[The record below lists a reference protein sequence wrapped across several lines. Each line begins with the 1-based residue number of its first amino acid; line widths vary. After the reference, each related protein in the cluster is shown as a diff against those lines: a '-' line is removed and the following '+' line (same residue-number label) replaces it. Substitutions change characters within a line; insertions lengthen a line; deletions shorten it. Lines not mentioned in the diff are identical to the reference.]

1 MRRVLVAALA
11 ATLLLA
17 GACSSDDG
25 DDEVSSDATA
35 GEAATEEGG
44 GDTEAFCDLAEEM
57 SAMEEGEVSD
67 EEALELLDELVA
79 AAPRPSLE
87 AALETLRMTIEL
99 PEDEIGEEQFG
110 ELFGAAFVVGAFLEE
125 ECGLAD
131 GGGFLGGSDD
141 ESFGGSF
148 EGEASLGGGS
158 DDEDDEPSGVD
169 DVVSPG
175 ESPMSLD
182 SIQAAM
188 EERHGDE
195 DWLELL
201 SSWSVGNE
209 RSITVSPVGDPI
221 TPDQALAACEAL
233 LGYAVEHEP
242 EASVTVNDAE
252 GTTLVEAVDGGDCTP
267 VG

>member
-1 MRRVLVAALA
+1 MRRLLIAALA
-11 ATLLLA
+11 ATLVLA

-35 GEAATEEGG
+35 DGAATDEDG

-57 SAMEEGEVSD
+57 SAMDEDEVSE
-67 EEALELLDELVA
+67 EEALEVLDELIA

-87 AALETLRMTIEL
+87 AALETLRSSMDL

-125 ECGLAD
+125 ECGLAE
-131 GGGFLGGSDD
+131 GGGFLGGSGDD
-141 ESFGGSF
+141 GFGGSF

-188 EERHGDE
+188 EDEHGDE
-195 DWLELL
+195 DWLELI

-209 RSITVSPVGDPI
+209 RSISVAPVGEPI

-233 LGYAVEHEP
+233 QGYAVQHEP
-242 EASVTVNDAE
+242 EASVTVADGE
-252 GTTLVEAVDGGDCTP
+252 GTTLVEAVDGGDCAP